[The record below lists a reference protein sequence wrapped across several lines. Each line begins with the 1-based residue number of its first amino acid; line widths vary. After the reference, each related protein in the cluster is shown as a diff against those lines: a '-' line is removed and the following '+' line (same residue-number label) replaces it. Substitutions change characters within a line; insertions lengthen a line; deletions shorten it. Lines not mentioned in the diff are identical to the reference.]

1 MAKSKRFIAV
11 AKWTTRTL
19 NETGLTAYDAPRG
32 GEETSRA
39 TNGMSRGLTLEERR
53 ASEDSLD
60 GDSEQSFEPKAE
72 ALGART
78 SMIAARACSSMDRA

>member
-1 MAKSKRFIAV
+1 MAKSKRFMAV

-19 NETGLTAYDAPRG
+19 PETGLTAYGAPRG

-39 TNGMSRGLTLEERR
+39 TNRVSRGLTLWERR
-53 ASEDSLD
+53 AGEDALD
-60 GDSEQSFEPKAE
+60 GESEESFEPRAE

-78 SMIAARACSSMDRA
+78 SMIAARACGSVDRA